1 VSDPIVG
8 WITHEFHSLVFG
20 FVFAGIVAVL
30 PGRSRESERAVIAI
44 GIGWGVVL
52 WTIAAGVVAPIWLN
66 LLGFSQDIPT
76 FQGFLFWSHLAWGLT
91 LAVLT
96 LVGYR
101 YVVPRLVRLGE
112 RFREDDDS
120 DGIT

>member
-1 VSDPIVG
+1 MSDPIVG

-20 FVFAGIVAVL
+20 FVFAGIVALL
-30 PGRSRESERAVIAI
+30 PGRSRESGGAVIAA
-44 GIGWGVVL
+44 GVGWAVVL
-52 WTIAAGVVAPIWLN
+52 WTVAAGVIAPIWLN
-66 LLGFSQDIPT
+66 LLGIPQDIPT

-96 LVGYR
+96 VVGYR

-112 RFREDDDS
+112 RFRGGDDAYRN
-120 DGIT
+120 T